1 MSLAGSRVCRPSP
14 QKIKALVIKAFI
26 FYLNRK
32 VELPELLILF
42 NYELNPGLRFI
53 YTAIKLKRFIAN
65 IFYLSEIFVY
75 WI

>member
-1 MSLAGSRVCRPSP
+1 MSLVGSRVCRPSP

-42 NYELNPGLRFI
+42 NYELNPGQRFI
-53 YTAIKLKRFIAN
+53 LYGYQIEKVHCQYI
-65 IFYLSEIFVY
+65 
-75 WI
+75 